1 MYQRQNILCYQLS
14 ATIIIHEQKLF
25 ANLEDINF
33 AYYTYMY
40 TWFTED
46 GTINFYFYLL
56 CLYLAGTLLHLLQ
69 VQLPLIKPKLVLEF
83 GKKSCSVVHLLFL
96 LELIWNI
103 GKILIKLRL
112 HRLLSKPTHSF
123 LLALQHLILLGKNVK
138 FTSNICATEKR
149 CFSLYVTTFKSPTV
163 QSI

>member
-14 ATIIIHEQKLF
+14 ATIIVHEQRLF
-25 ANLEDINF
+25 TNLEDIN
-33 AYYTYMY
+33 YI
-40 TWFTED
+40 WFTKD

-56 CLYLAGTLLHLLQ
+56 CLYLAGIRLHLLQ

-96 LELIWNI
+96 LESIWNI

-123 LLALQHLILLGKNVK
+123 LLALQHLILLGKTK

-149 CFSLYVTTFKSPTV
+149 CFSLYVTTFKSTTV

>member
-1 MYQRQNILCYQLS
+1 MYQHQNILCYQLS
-14 ATIIIHEQKLF
+14 ATIIIHEQRLF
-25 ANLEDINF
+25 ANFKDINF

-123 LLALQHLILLGKNVK
+123 LLALQHLILLGKTK

-149 CFSLYVTTFKSPTV
+149 CFSLYVTTFKSTTV

>member
-1 MYQRQNILCYQLS
+1 M
-14 ATIIIHEQKLF
+14 
-25 ANLEDINF
+25 
-33 AYYTYMY
+33 
-40 TWFTED
+40 
-46 GTINFYFYLL
+46 NFYFYLL
-56 CLYLAGTLLHLLQ
+56 CLYLAGTRLHLLQ
-69 VQLPLIKPKLVLEF
+69 VQLPLTKPKLVLEF

-96 LELIWNI
+96 LVLIWNI

-123 LLALQHLILLGKNVK
+123 LLALQHLLLLGKTK

>member
-14 ATIIIHEQKLF
+14 ATIIVHEQRLF
-25 ANLEDINF
+25 TNLEDIN
-33 AYYTYMY
+33 YI
-40 TWFTED
+40 WFTKD

-56 CLYLAGTLLHLLQ
+56 CLYLAGIRLHLLQ

-96 LELIWNI
+96 LESIWNI

-123 LLALQHLILLGKNVK
+123 LLALQQLILLGKTK

-149 CFSLYVTTFKSPTV
+149 CFSLYVTTFKSTTV